1 MPSLKKVEIL
11 NVGNELLLG
20 IRTNTHLTYLSKQV
34 TALGLSVHYCQ
45 IVQDNAQAIQK
56 ALKEALS
63 RSDLIIVTGGLGP
76 TVDDLTRESVA
87 SALGRELIYQDS
99 IFKTISERFEK
110 LGRPV
115 SPIHKK
121 QCYQIKGST
130 LINNDRG
137 TAPGLLINEGAQV
150 IVLLPGPTHELIP
163 MFEKD
168 VLPLLRD
175 NGYQETGNLSIQLRV
190 CGMGESTVEETLKPI
205 ANTHPFLEFA
215 FCVHLGLV
223 DVRLTCL
230 SSDIS
235 PMELFKIGE
244 ECGVLLGDNFVGFG
258 EGSLAEVIF
267 QKLRKRNRTLA
278 VAESCTGGLMG
289 NAFTDISGVS
299 KVFKGGV
306 ICYAN
311 EVKVLQ
317 LGVPEEILEQHGA
330 VSSECAIAMASGT
343 AENLSADYGLSITG
357 FAGPDGGDS
366 KNPVGTI
373 HIGLHT
379 PYGVWAKSVRYI
391 GGRLDVKTR
400 AVHAALDWMRREL
413 IAQEKLH

>member
-1 MPSLKKVEIL
+1 MSELIALNTFKCKEVPSVKVEIL
-11 NVGNELLLG
+11 NVSNELLLG

-34 TALGLSVHYCQ
+34 AALGLSVHYAKLFK
-45 IVQDNAQAIQK
+45 IT
-56 ALKEALS
+56 LKRFKK
-63 RSDLIIVTGGLGP
+63 RSKKDLQSFRFNNRNGGLGM
-76 TVDDLTRESVA
+76 TVDDSTRESVA

-110 LGRPV
+110 LGRPA

-121 QCYQIKGST
+121 RYQIKGST

-137 TAPGLLINEGAQV
+137 TAPGLLINEGTQV
-150 IVLLPGPTHELIP
+150 ILLPGPTHELVP

-175 NGYQETGNLSIQLRV
+175 NDAQETGNLSIQLRV

-205 ANTHPFLEFA
+205 ANTHPSFLEFA

-223 DVRLTCL
+223 DTWLTCL

-235 PMELFKIGE
+235 SMELFKIGE

-278 VAESCTGGLMG
+278 VAESCTRRFDG
-289 NAFTDISGVS
+289 NALRIFRVS

-306 ICYAN
+306 LRYAN

-317 LGVPEEILEQHGA
+317 LGVPEEILDNMERSV
-330 VSSECAIAMASGT
+330 VSVP
-343 AENLSADYGLSITG
+343 LLW
-357 FAGPDGGDS
+357 
-366 KNPVGTI
+366 
-373 HIGLHT
+373 H
-379 PYGVWAKSVRYI
+379 
-391 GGRLDVKTR
+391 
-400 AVHAALDWMRREL
+400 REPQK
-413 IAQEKLH
+413 IFQPIMG